1 MTGWKKI
8 LHGADTKRKLGKL
21 LISEK
26 IHFKTET
33 EVRDKEGHCIRIK
46 ESIQQEDIKFVNF
59 YAPNIGAPEQIKVT
73 LIDSNR
79 IGSNTVL
86 VGDLIF
92 HFHQG
97 TCYLNRKSTRKH

>member
-1 MTGWKKI
+1 MEKDITWNGYQKKAWKTI
-8 LHGADTKRKLGKL
+8 

-26 IHFKTET
+26 KKDFKTKT
-33 EVRDKEGHCIRIK
+33 EVRDKEEHCIRIK
-46 ESIQQEDIKFVNF
+46 ESIQQEDITFENF
-59 YAPNIGAPEQIKVT
+59 YAPNIGAPEHIKVT

-97 TCYLNRKSTRKH
+97 IGYLNRKSIRKH